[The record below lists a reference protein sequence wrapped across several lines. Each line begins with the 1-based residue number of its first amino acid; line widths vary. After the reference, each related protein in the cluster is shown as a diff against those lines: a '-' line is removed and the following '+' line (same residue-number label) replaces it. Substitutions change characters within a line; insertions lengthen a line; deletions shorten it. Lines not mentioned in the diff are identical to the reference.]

1 MRALEELRQRIR
13 DLDGEILRLV
23 AARMEAARQVGEL
36 KKAAGVP
43 LRDYDVERQVLALAA
58 VQADALGLAPHL
70 ARSVM
75 QLLIA
80 ESREE
85 QERQTYSSY
94 SGGAERILIVG
105 GRGKMGRW
113 LGSFFRNQGHEVLV
127 YDLSRDAQPDGEG
140 VPTLEAG
147 LARASCTV
155 ISTSLEAVP
164 AVIDEIAW
172 RHYSGVMFDIA
183 SLKGHLRPALDR
195 ARAAGVPV
203 TSIHPMFGPS
213 ARTLSDKVICVCDC
227 GDPQATRVVEGFFRE
242 TAASLVRLSLEEHDR
257 LVASVLGLSHLINL
271 LFVRVL
277 VGGGDGLEALRRV
290 GSTTFLAQ
298 LATSATV
305 IRENPELYFA
315 IQRLNPFT
323 PRVYRALT
331 EAVQELTGLVRDN
344 DQAGFAAV
352 MEAGR
357 SWMGD
362 HDTH

>member
-1 MRALEELRQRIR
+1 MSALEELRQRIR
-13 DLDGEILRLV
+13 ELDGEILRLV
-23 AARMEAARQVGEL
+23 AARMEAVRRAGEL

-43 LRDYDVERQVLALAA
+43 LRDYDVERQVLALAEA
-58 VQADALGLAPHL
+58 QAGGLGLTPHL
-70 ARSVM
+70 ARSIM

-94 SGGAERILIVG
+94 SGEAERILIVG

-113 LGSFFRNQGHEVLV
+113 LSCFFRNQGHEVLV
-127 YDLSRDAQPDGEG
+127 HDVRQGEPAEDGA
-140 VPTLEAG
+140 VSLEAG

-155 ISTSLEAVP
+155 VSTSLEAVP

-172 RHYSGVMFDIA
+172 RHYGGVVFDIA
-183 SLKGHLRPALDR
+183 SLKGHLKPALDR
-195 ARAAGVPV
+195 ARAAGVRV

-213 ARTLSDKVICVCDC
+213 ARTLADKVICLCDC
-227 GDPQATRVVEGFFRE
+227 GDADATRVVEGFFRE

-257 LVASVLGLSHLINL
+257 LVAYVLGLSHLINL

-277 VGGGDGLEALRRV
+277 AGSGDGVEGLRRV

-305 IRENPELYFA
+305 IRENPDLYFA

-323 PRVYRALT
+323 PKVYRALT
-331 EAVQELTGLVRDN
+331 EAVREVTGLVRDN
-344 DQAGFAAV
+344 DRAGFAV
-352 MEAGR
+352 LMQAGR

-362 HDTH
+362 HDAH

>member
-1 MRALEELRQRIR
+1 MTELEELRQRMR

-58 VQADALGLAPHL
+58 AQAGALGLAPHL
-70 ARSVM
+70 ARSLM

-94 SGGAERILIVG
+94 SGEAERILIVG

-113 LGSFFRNQGHEVLV
+113 LGAFFRNQGHEVLV
-127 YDLSRDAQPDGEG
+127 YDLSDPHSGGES

-147 LARASCTV
+147 LARASCTAV
-155 ISTSLEAVP
+155 STSLEAVP

-172 RHYSGVMFDIA
+172 RHYGGVVFDIA
-183 SLKGHLRPALDR
+183 SLKGHLKPALDR
-195 ARAAGVPV
+195 ARAAGVRV

-227 GDPQATRVVEGFFRE
+227 GDPHATSVVEGFFRE

-257 LVASVLGLSHLINL
+257 LVAYVLGLSHLINL

-277 VGGGDGLEALRRV
+277 NGSGDGPEVLRRV

-323 PRVYRALT
+323 PGLYRALT
-331 EAVQELTGLVRDN
+331 EALQELTGLVREN
-344 DQAGFAAV
+344 DRAGFAAV